1 MLEDLGLRIVEEV
14 PTRLQEH
21 EGEGR
26 YLHDFGVYGPDGS
39 QLDLETLGPLV
50 ADAVGAVWDG
60 RAESDSLNRLVP
72 VAALSWREVSILRA
86 YRQYRQVLGGGFTK
100 RYQNDAFVRNGTVAK
115 QLMELFALR
124 LDFSARAGRRRR
136 PRSWRRRS
144 SPTWMRSPAWT
155 TTASCG
161 RSWA

>member
-100 RYQNDAFVRNGTVAK
+100 RYQNDAFVRNGTRGQAADGAVRA
-115 QLMELFALR
+115 AAR
-124 LDFSARAGRRRR
+124 LLARAGRRRR

-144 SPTWMRSPAWT
+144 SPTWMPSPAWT